1 MTEVTDET
9 TLRELQTILANGE
22 GADERRVVI
31 SYDASQGKVRAKL
44 LKGGSATQQV
54 VSTTIAEAITE
65 LLRREER
72 ATRLGLEY

>member
-44 LKGGSATQQV
+44 LREGSATQQV